1 MLLASIGRGG
11 PVNLVLSGFA
21 KNMQD
26 LRGTQFPPVAQ
37 AIYEESRRQSFDLV
51 SEPLTGSLLRTL
63 ASSKPLG
70 AFLELGTGS
79 VQPDLPVRF
88 QLTDTTACGPVADLR
103 PH

>member
-1 MLLASIGRGG
+1 
-11 PVNLVLSGFA
+11 
-21 KNMQD
+21 MQD

-37 AIYEESRRQSFDLV
+37 AIYEESRRQGFDLV

-88 QLTDTTACGPVADLR
+88 QLTDTTACGQLRPVAVTAQLAHNRTFGADWT
-103 PH
+103 